1 MRECSYA
8 RMENNVAKKIPPGM
22 TELSLY
28 IDKNLKLK
36 FKLACTAEEK
46 PMSEVVTT
54 LIEQWLMQK
63 ETASPS
69 KASKKDVEDAETE
82 EHN

>member
-1 MRECSYA
+1 MRECKYA
-8 RMENNVAKKIPPGM
+8 RMEDDVAKKIPPGM

-28 IDKNLKLK
+28 INKELKLR

-54 LIEQWLMQK
+54 LIEQWLTQK
-63 ETASPS
+63 ETPFPGE
-69 KASKKDVEDAETE
+69 ASKKDQKNADD
-82 EHN
+82 

>member
-8 RMENNVAKKIPPGM
+8 RMENDMAKKIPPGM

-69 KASKKDVEDAETE
+69 KASKKDVEDTDD
-82 EHN
+82 